1 MIAVT
6 RTRTLAVSLLIHA
19 IGIALLLTIRASL
32 PIRVRAPAT
41 VTTLQFHAAA
51 PVSPRNLRGS
61 VLSPLRS
68 TPRTFR
74 VPDLSPQRAPPQL
87 SVVVAEPPT
96 IPSAP
101 ILLPAAAPRLL
112 ELPPAP
118 VRRAPV
124 ATGTFGDAS
133 VAPAAARA
141 IPARESPVAENF
153 SAAEILFKP
162 RPAYTDEARR
172 LQIEGEVLL
181 EVLFAASG
189 EVRIL
194 RTIRG
199 LGHGLD
205 ESAVASARQI
215 RFRPAQRGG
224 AAVDS
229 SAVVH
234 IVFQIA
240 H

>member
-1 MIAVT
+1 MIEVA

-19 IGIALLLTIRASL
+19 IGIALLLTIRSPE

-41 VTTLQFHAAA
+41 VTALQYHVAVPLPRKTLR
-51 PVSPRNLRGS
+51 RN
-61 VLSPLRS
+61 VLPFVP
-68 TPRTFR
+68 TTARTFR
-74 VPDLSPQRAPPQL
+74 VANLSPRPAPLQL
-87 SVVVAEPPT
+87 SVAAAEPPD
-96 IPSAP
+96 IQSAS
-101 ILLPAAAPRLL
+101 ILLPAPAPKLL

-133 VAPAAARA
+133 IAPAIARTGP
-141 IPARESPVAENF
+141 ISVSSNVSP
-153 SAAEILFKP
+153 AEILFKP
-162 RPAYTDEARR
+162 RPAYTDEARSLR
-172 LQIEGEVLL
+172 IEGEVLL

-189 EVRIL
+189 EVRVL

-199 LGHGLD
+199 LGYGLD
-205 ESAVASARQI
+205 ESAVAAARQI
-215 RFRPAQRGG
+215 RFRPARRDGL
-224 AAVDS
+224 AIDS

-240 H
+240 Y